1 VGSIPIRGTM
11 STVNP
16 GLCDSC
22 VNAQRVT
29 SSRGAEFTLCRL
41 SAIDPR
47 YPRYPTL
54 PVLQCAGYDARAPRS
69 PDK

>member
-29 SSRGAEFTLCRL
+29 SSRGAAFTLCRL
-41 SAIDPR
+41 SATDPR
-47 YPRYPTL
+47 FPKYPTL
-54 PVLQCAGYDARAPRS
+54 PVLECAGYDSRGTGS